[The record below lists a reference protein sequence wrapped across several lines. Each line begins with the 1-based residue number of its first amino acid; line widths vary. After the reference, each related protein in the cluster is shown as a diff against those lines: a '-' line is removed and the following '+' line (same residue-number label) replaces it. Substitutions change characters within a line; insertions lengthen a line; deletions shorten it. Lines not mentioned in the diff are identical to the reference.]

1 MRSYIKYI
9 GVIDKS
15 DKVHCVKFTKG
26 VNVITGK
33 SSTGKSAMIEIFD
46 YCFGSSEFTVP
57 SGIITDN
64 SALYFVVLSVQDT
77 NIIIARIHGKTK
89 AFFNEESELPDIEN
103 LTLSYFKKELFIPL
117 ADFKRLIGN
126 YYGLDIEDTD
136 IDLLDKKHTG
146 KAKGRPSIRHMTSFM
161 LQHQNLIANKHS
173 IFYRFDEKEKREQTI
188 EQFKI
193 FAGFVNQEYF
203 ITKQKL
209 AEEERS
215 LKKLEN
221 KQVSIFEQE
230 KLNINLLEDLL
241 KEFLAITG
249 TQLFTDNATI
259 LLLSP
264 AITLEKLLNIKIESD
279 YESNESLNQLKELKD
294 FRNGLYTKKR
304 ALLIKLNDINTSI
317 KYAND
322 YKTHLNNLD
331 NETAVKI
338 HLSECPFCKTLN
350 DNISKDTN
358 ELVDAIDWLNKE
370 LSKTPYMLGSFEAEQ
385 KKIEEEVK
393 VVASEISDKNN
404 KILKLEEITKNLGN
418 NKDLEEQGLKT
429 KLKIEN
435 LLENIINKNITSLDE
450 RITRIKDEILRL
462 KTLLKNDFNV
472 TQQIKLAETYINKSM
487 KEIGAN
493 FEFED
498 SYQPINLKFSL
509 ESFDLWHEKS
519 KYDKIYLRSMGSGAN
534 WLYSHLTLFMAL
546 HKYFCSLGN
555 NSLLPPI
562 LFLDQPSQ
570 VYFPTAIADNNIEK
584 FDAKEL
590 KDKEGKKT
598 NLDEDLNAVTN
609 LFNQLVTFC
618 KTTLEETGIEPQ
630 IIITDHADNL
640 TLDNDIDFEDL
651 VNGRRWRRRGFIED
665 VGKEK
670 DE

>member
-1 MRSYIKYI
+1 MKSYIKYI

-26 VNVITGK
+26 VNIITGK

-64 SALYFVVLSVQDT
+64 SELYFVVLSVQDT

-89 AFFNEESELPDIEN
+89 AFFNEESELPNINN
-103 LTLSYFKKELFIPL
+103 LTISYFKEELFIPL
-117 ADFKRLIGN
+117 PDFRRLIGK

-136 IDLLDKKHTG
+136 TDLEDKEYRG

-209 AEEERS
+209 SEEERN
-215 LKKLEN
+215 LRKLEN
-221 KQVSIFEQE
+221 KQISISELQELNVS
-230 KLNINLLEDLL
+230 LLENLL

-249 TQLFTDNATI
+249 NQLFTDNPTM

-264 AITLEKLLNIKIESD
+264 KLTLEKLLNIKIESD

-294 FRNGLYTKKR
+294 FRNGSYAKKR
-304 ALLIKLNDINTSI
+304 TLLVKLNDINTSI

-331 NETAVKI
+331 NETTVKI

-358 ELVDAIDWLNKE
+358 ELVNAIDWLNKE

-393 VVASEISDKNN
+393 TIDSEISDTND
-404 KILKLEEITKNLGN
+404 KIFKLDEITKNLGN
-418 NKDLEEQGLKT
+418 NKDLEDTPRE
-429 KLKIEN
+429 
-435 LLENIINKNITSLDE
+435 DE
-450 RITRIKDEILRL
+450 EI
-462 KTLLKNDFNV
+462 F
-472 TQQIKLAETYINKSM
+472 KS
-487 KEIGAN
+487 E
-493 FEFED
+493 
-498 SYQPINLKFSL
+498 
-509 ESFDLWHEKS
+509 
-519 KYDKIYLRSMGSGAN
+519 
-534 WLYSHLTLFMAL
+534 
-546 HKYFCSLGN
+546 
-555 NSLLPPI
+555 
-562 LFLDQPSQ
+562 
-570 VYFPTAIADNNIEK
+570 
-584 FDAKEL
+584 
-590 KDKEGKKT
+590 
-598 NLDEDLNAVTN
+598 
-609 LFNQLVTFC
+609 
-618 KTTLEETGIEPQ
+618 
-630 IIITDHADNL
+630 
-640 TLDNDIDFEDL
+640 
-651 VNGRRWRRRGFIED
+651 
-665 VGKEK
+665 
-670 DE
+670 

>member
-1 MRSYIKYI
+1 MKSYIKYI

-26 VNVITGK
+26 VNIITGK

-64 SALYFVVLSVQDT
+64 SELYFVVLSVQDT

-89 AFFNEESELPDIEN
+89 AFFNEESELPNINN
-103 LTLSYFKKELFIPL
+103 LTISYFKEELFIPL
-117 ADFKRLIGN
+117 PDFRRLIGK

-136 IDLLDKKHTG
+136 TDLEDKEYRG

-209 AEEERS
+209 SEEERN
-215 LKKLEN
+215 LRKLEN
-221 KQVSIFEQE
+221 KQISISELQELNVS
-230 KLNINLLEDLL
+230 LLENLL

-249 TQLFTDNATI
+249 NQLFTDNPTM

-264 AITLEKLLNIKIESD
+264 KLTLEKLLNIKIESD

-294 FRNGLYTKKR
+294 FRNGSYAKKR
-304 ALLIKLNDINTSI
+304 TLLVKLNDINTSI

-331 NETAVKI
+331 NETTVKI

-358 ELVDAIDWLNKE
+358 ELVNAIDWLNKE

-393 VVASEISDKNN
+393 TIDSEISDTND
-404 KILKLEEITKNLGN
+404 KIFKLDEITKNLGN
-418 NKDLEEQGLKT
+418 NKDLEEQGLKI
-429 KLKIEN
+429 KLKVEN
-435 LLENIINKNITSLDE
+435 FLENIINRNITAIDE
-450 RITRIKDEILRL
+450 SIAKIKNEITRLEK
-462 KTLLKNDFNV
+462 LLKDNFNV
-472 TQQIKLAETYINKSM
+472 TQQIKIAETYINKSM
-487 KEIGAN
+487 KKIGTN

-509 ESFDLWHEKS
+509 DSFDLWHEKTT
-519 KYDKIYLRSMGSGAN
+519 KDKIFLRSMGSGAN

-555 NSLLPPI
+555 KSLLPPV

-570 VYFPTAIADNNIEK
+570 VYFPTAIKDEEDK
-584 FDAKEL
+584 FDAKKIE
-590 KDKEGKKT
+590 EKKGT
-598 NLDEDLNAVTN
+598 GSADEDLNAVTN

-618 KTTLEETGIEPQ
+618 KETLDETGIEPQ
-630 IIITDHADNL
+630 VIITDHADNL
-640 TLDNDIDFEDL
+640 QLANDVDFENL
-651 VNGRRWRRRGFIED
+651 VNGRRWRKRGFISISE
-665 VGKEK
+665 
-670 DE
+670 